1 MSTAHISDPD
11 GLGPRLKQARNE
23 CQLTMAELSFPGCT
37 VAYISR
43 IESGQ
48 RLPSLQIIQGLAER
62 LGVSPHW
69 LMTGKEDPLRRTAQ
83 RVVAEHRSGVQ
94 IPDSLIDRLDRL
106 SKPS

>member
-1 MSTAHISDPD
+1 MNNSYIKDPE
-11 GLGPRLKQARNE
+11 GLGPRLKQARKNRR
-23 CQLTMAELSFPGCT
+23 LGLAELSFEGCT
-37 VAYISR
+37 EGHISR
-43 IESGQ
+43 IENGQ
-48 RLPSLQIIQGLAER
+48 RLPSLQIIHGLAKR

-83 RVVAEHRSGVQ
+83 QVVAEYRSGVQ